1 MAQRPLPAGHPRHVT
16 PDPRDV
22 QTRVPAP
29 RPTRLT
35 AHQRRVRGVATA
47 LGPHDLQG
55 LKDGGRSISGNP
67 HAVLPNLW
75 GKKEQSEGHK
85 GRQSSALQGPTR
97 APGPPPQQGVQGAPA
112 RCPAV
117 TRRRAARP
125 GLVPTHPEF
134 TGLWPSG
141 PQRLSTWGPVSTSKG
156 GATRCISAT
165 NTPNSRPQPLFPPK
179 TYTCS
184 PSLAHLARQG
194 GLPASQPE
202 LPWRWRPRRPRPRP
216 LPLQRGRPSR
226 RVDHVSAQSSPWLP
240 PWAMACGLPTWGLC
254 PQGPEQKAASHSDS
268 CSHLT
273 RSPAGLVQWVPRPP
287 LDVQG

>member
-156 GATRCISAT
+156 GPPDASLQP
-165 NTPNSRPQPLFPPK
+165 TPQIRDRSPCSLQRP
-179 TYTCS
+179 T
-184 PSLAHLARQG
+184 
-194 GLPASQPE
+194 PA
-202 LPWRWRPRRPRPRP
+202 L
-216 LPLQRGRPSR
+216 LPLLTWPGREACLPLSQSCPGDGGPAGPGPGPSPCSEDVLHGALTMSLLRALRGCHPGPWPVASRLGVSALRAPSR
-226 RVDHVSAQSSPWLP
+226 KLP
-240 PWAMACGLPTWGLC
+240 PIVTAAPT
-254 PQGPEQKAASHSDS
+254 
-268 CSHLT
+268 
-273 RSPAGLVQWVPRPP
+273 
-287 LDVQG
+287 